1 MNKNTMYGIVAAVVI
16 VVVVAAVAGAYVLMN
31 SGGGGEGNGN
41 GNVEDVYTV
50 ENATS
55 LQFSVDVTPAQG
67 EASTVNYLAKNT
79 GSSSVLLRVEIA
91 AGEMGDLVYIFN
103 GAEHKAWTNVTGTWE
118 DISGDFATNWDQWN
132 PLFEGYVDSLSHWE
146 SGEYTYTADNG
157 DSVRVY
163 GIIVNPTFDDSL
175 FAAPA

>member
-16 VVVVAAVAGAYVLMN
+16 IVVVVAGAYVLMN
-31 SGGGGEGNGN
+31 SGGGQEEPV
-41 GNVEDVYTV
+41 NVAD
-50 ENATS
+50 ATS

-67 EASTVNYLAKNT
+67 EASTVKYIAKNT
-79 GSSSVLLRVEIA
+79 GSSSVLSRFEIG
-91 AGEMGDLVYIFN
+91 AGEMGTLVYIFN
-103 GAEHKAWTNVTGTWE
+103 GAEHQAWTNVTGTWE

-157 DSVRVY
+157 DQVRIY
-163 GIIVNPTFDDSL
+163 GIIVNPTLDDSL
-175 FAAPA
+175 FEAPA